1 MVHIYFRHVWIKI
14 VLFINGK
21 GDRNM
26 NLIQLV
32 VAWITGDYP
41 MNNLLFI
48 CEKYKQKIQ
57 FAKQNHNHMKLT
69 DLINY

>member
-1 MVHIYFRHVWIKI
+1 
-14 VLFINGK
+14 
-21 GDRNM
+21 M